1 VWSEGTITEL
11 LHYRCNR
18 SGGTAMTHH
27 RTQARVYQNIA
38 GAVSA
43 LILCCIAVF
52 IAARHFA
59 I

>member
-1 VWSEGTITEL
+1 
-11 LHYRCNR
+11 
-18 SGGTAMTHH
+18 MTQR

-52 IAARHFA
+52 GAARYFA
-59 I
+59 V

>member
-1 VWSEGTITEL
+1 
-11 LHYRCNR
+11 
-18 SGGTAMTHH
+18 MTHH